1 MSAPLQL
8 LLLRNPRTLVLASQE
23 WALLFRSPPEQQQ
36 PASST
41 ANDAVSI
48 VVELLPRSEV
58 DLDNGVVLNG
68 RVSGCLGVLSVGNE
82 TFLAVITHSTAVGAG
97 LSRSSSFTG
106 LGCEPIFQ
114 VRAVD
119 FFCLS
124 SPAFDYLHAPV
135 SSLPLEQSDYVDDP
149 ASTGYLSSSSS
160 SFSPSYNSPSPTSYT
175 NGGVSTSTL
184 RGQDPTP
191 VEHPCQGLRKI
202 LSNSSFYY
210 SSGPDAFDLST
221 RLQARVEK
229 AARKK
234 EEGKCGGGGVGGG
247 KDAGPGE
254 KDDDEIKSDQDGYQQ
269 AALDHDAR
277 FLWNTYLVAPLL
289 SFRSTL
295 SAEMIE
301 VFDREGFMV
310 LAIQGFVGRMEVNL
324 GGQPAVL
331 SLISRLSWKRSG
343 TRFNVRGVADD
354 GSVANFVETETVL
367 RTASDL
373 VFSFVQTRGSV
384 PLFWEEGGAQP
395 FNPKITITRPVEA
408 SLPAFLRHF
417 EDMLEHYDKVHIINL
432 LGTKEG
438 EAALTTAYSHHLQ
451 LASQSDENIRLSVR
465 LTEFDFHAR
474 SKVGGIE
481 SVKYQLQREIGE
493 VEEGFGACV
502 VGLHQGGEAGE
513 EEKNGI
519 VGVKEPVPI
528 MQQTGVFRTNCKDV
542 SCLDRT
548 NAVSDSLS
556 SFALR
561 HFLQN
566 TQPTYAGSDTALWAS
581 HRVLW
586 ADNGDA
592 LSKIYVGTGAINTS
606 FTRTG
611 KKSLAGML
619 SDATKSVS
627 RVYQQQFV
635 DNGKQKA
642 IDALL
647 GNLTTSRKVRVYNP
661 IHDALRA
668 QLRARAE
675 EFTTYE
681 STTIWVGTYNLNGKP
696 PGSESLL
703 PWLFPVEGPDPA
715 FLVIAFQEIVPL
727 SPGQI
732 MATDPEK
739 KRRWEQH
746 ILDTVSSRPKK
757 KEDYILL
764 RSGQLVGTALI
775 VLCRKDIAGDVQ
787 NIEAATKKTGLK
799 GMAGNKGAVAIRL
812 DYKDT
817 SFCFPTAHLAAGH
830 SNVEERNQD
839 YFTIANGLHFSR
851 GRGIAEHDNIVWAA
865 DTNYRIS
872 LPNEE
877 VRGLAEADAYDELY
891 EADQLN
897 LARRTRGV
905 FSGYEEAAILFRP
918 TYKYD
923 NGTDI
928 YDSSEKNRIPAYT
941 DRILYKG
948 VDLDA
953 SRYQRAELMSS
964 DHRPVYALFRSRIRS
979 IDHSKRTTLRKKLL
993 QEIMANQPQDK
1004 LDDKVSQLANRL
1016 KDLDLPPPSDDLQAW
1031 WNEPDGSFKPPPL
1044 PPRSHPSS
1052 VSNPFD
1058 SPSTDFITTSPPS
1071 QRRAPP
1077 AVPPKKTV
1085 PAPSPSV
1092 IEGDLLNLSD
1102 DLPLLTSTS
1111 PSPLPSDPPPTAF
1124 QAVRRKPPPPLKPV
1138 NSFSSQRSNSPVSIR
1153 SVDSGSSGKA
1163 PPPIPRRPGQA
1174 DRQSAGEGGGGSLPH
1189 PLAASSTDEL
1199 GSQVTGDSWT
1209 VVDR

>member
-1 MSAPLQL
+1 MSSSLQL
-8 LLLRNPRTLVLASQE
+8 LLLRNPRTLVLASPD
-23 WALLFRSPPEQQQ
+23 WCLLFKAPPELA
-36 PASST
+36 PTST
-41 ANDAVSI
+41 DAVSV
-48 VVELLPRSEV
+48 VVELLPRHEV
-58 DLDNGVVLNG
+58 DLDAAVVLNG

-97 LSRSSSFTG
+97 LSRSSSFVG

-119 FFCLS
+119 FFCLT

-135 SSLPLEQSDYVDDP
+135 SSFPLENSDYIDDP
-149 ASTGYLSSSSS
+149 SSFSSTTYAPSSSAYSSSS
-160 SFSPSYNSPSPTSYT
+160 PSN
-175 NGGVSTSTL
+175 GVSAGSL
-184 RGQDPTP
+184 RGADPTP
-191 VEHPCQGLRKI
+191 LEHPCQNLRKI

-210 SSGPDAFDLST
+210 SSGPDSFDLST

-229 AARKK
+229 AARRK
-234 EEGKCGGGGVGGG
+234 EEQRGE
-247 KDAGPGE
+247 DAGDR
-254 KDDDEIKSDQDGYQQ
+254 DDDESKPEQDGYQQ

-295 SAEMIE
+295 STEMIE
-301 VFDREGFMV
+301 VFDQEGFMV

-367 RTASDL
+367 RTGDL

-395 FNPKITITRPVEA
+395 FNPKITITRPIEA

-432 LGTKEG
+432 LSTKEG
-438 EAALTTAYSHHLQ
+438 EAALTSAYANHLSV
-451 LASQSDENIRLSVR
+451 ASPLDENIRTAID

-481 SVKYQLQREIGE
+481 SVKHQLAREVGE

-502 VGLHQGGEAGE
+502 VGLAGE
-513 EEKNGI
+513 EKEKKGE
-519 VGVKEPVPI
+519 VEEPVPI

-542 SCLDRT
+542 RLPFRSCLDRT

-592 LSKIYVGTGAINTS
+592 LSRIYVGTGAINTS

-647 GNLTTSRKVRVYNP
+647 GNLATSRKVRVYNP

-668 QLRARAE
+668 QLRARADE
-675 EFTTYE
+675 YTTYE
-681 STTIWVGTYNLNGKP
+681 STTVWVGSYNLNGKP

-715 FLVIAFQEIVPL
+715 FLVISFQEIVPL

-746 ILDTVSSRPKK
+746 ILDTVASRPNK
-757 KEDYILL
+757 KEGYILL

-775 VLCRKDIAGDVQ
+775 VLCRKDIAGDVR

-812 DYKDT
+812 DYRDT
-817 SFCFPTAHLAAGH
+817 SFCFLTAHLAAGH

-839 YFTIANGLHFSR
+839 YFTIASGLHFSR
-851 GRGIAEHDNIVWAA
+851 GRGIANHDNVVWAA

-905 FSGYEEAAILFRP
+905 FPGYEEAAILFRP

-923 NGTDI
+923 NGTDV

-953 SRYQRAELMSS
+953 FRYQRAELMAS

-979 IDHSKRTTLRKKLL
+979 VDEPKRSTLRKKLL
-993 QEIMANQPQDK
+993 QEIMANDLQDK
-1004 LDDKVSQLANRL
+1004 MDAKVSQLANGL
-1016 KDLDLPPPSDDLQAW
+1016 KGMDLPPPSDDQQAW
-1031 WNEPDGSFKPPPL
+1031 WNEKDGSFKPPPL
-1044 PPRSHPSS
+1044 PPRSRPSAA
-1052 VSNPFD
+1052 NPFSASAS
-1058 SPSTDFITTSPPS
+1058 SPLTTSPRS

-1077 AVPPKKTV
+1077 AVPPKKAA
-1085 PAPSPSV
+1085 PPPSPA
-1092 IEGDLLNLSD
+1092 ILEGDLLNLND
-1102 DLPLLTSTS
+1102 DLPLP
-1111 PSPLPSDPPPTAF
+1111 PSSSSSAVSSLLSSAAPTPPPSQSPAAF
-1124 QAVRRKPPPPLKPV
+1124 QAVRRKAPPPLHPTL
-1138 NSFSSQRSNSPVSIR
+1138 SPAPTIPRSTSPTSIR
-1153 SVDSGSSGKA
+1153 SVASTASGKQA
-1163 PPPIPRRPGQA
+1163 PPPIPRRPGQMTEP
-1174 DRQSAGEGGGGSLPH
+1174 RPGSVSGAH
-1189 PLAASSTDEL
+1189 PLAGSADEL
-1199 GSQVTGDSWT
+1199 GSQATGDSWT